1 MCSDGV
7 VVVCHSITSSIIS
20 STCILLSS
28 KYYVVVCGVGVSMY
42 GVAVYSH
49 VYMCYE
55 TYTVLM
61 LQVCTT

>member
-1 MCSDGV
+1 M
-7 VVVCHSITSSIIS
+7 CHSITSSIIS